1 VDMLKLILT
10 YLPIVS
16 KRLVADQ

>member
-1 VDMLKLILT
+1 MDMLKLILT

-16 KRLVADQ
+16 K

>member
-16 KRLVADQ
+16 KRLVADL